1 MYESFYGMGKKPFQM
16 VPDPNFFYMGQRY
29 RNALT
34 YLEYGLNEGVGFILL
49 TGDIGT
55 GKTTLIKYLI
65 SRLNKVIA
73 PAVVFNTNM
82 NADELLCLILMEYEL
97 TPTSS
102 KAKNI
107 KSLHDFLIQLF
118 RSGKRPLLII
128 DEAQNLDSS
137 ALEEVRMLTN
147 LQTENYSLL
156 QVLLVGQPNLKKML
170 MEPEL
175 EQVRQRIGIRF
186 HLSSLTR
193 EETTEYIAVRLE
205 KAGGSPDLFLPEAL
219 EIIFSESKGVPRT
232 INIIC
237 DAALVYG
244 IGDGLKKIP
253 SSTIREVIDQA
264 LCHGLYMPLISE
276 KTV

>member
-1 MYESFYGMGKKPFQM
+1 MYESFYGLCKKPFQM

-65 SRLNKVIA
+65 SKLNQVTA

-82 NADELLCLILMEYEL
+82 NADELLCLIMMEYGL

-107 KSLHDFLIQLF
+107 KLLHDYLTLLF

-128 DEAQNLDSS
+128 DEAQNLDGS
-137 ALEEVRMLTN
+137 ALEETRMLTN
-147 LQTENYSLL
+147 LQTENHSLL
-156 QVLLVGQPNLKKML
+156 QVLLVGQPNLKEKL
-170 MEPEL
+170 LEPGL

-186 HLSSLTR
+186 HLSTLSR
-193 EETTEYIAVRLE
+193 EETAEYIAVRLE

-219 EIIFSESKGVPRT
+219 EIIFAESKGVPRT

-244 IGDGLKKIP
+244 IGDGLTKIP
-253 SSTIREVIDQA
+253 SATIQEVIDQT
-264 LCHGLYMPLISE
+264 LYHGLYMPFIS
-276 KTV
+276 